1 MADLKLLAREVE
13 PWSSR
18 AFGVDL
24 SLSFRAPV
32 FPPLEPV
39 TGAAPTTLDLAD
51 AESILQA
58 WPAEEARRTGLM
70 GLEDEPVMTV
80 HEHLTA
86 GYLIR
91 LPPYG
96 LYLIDGGGTAVACA
110 PPAVPAWDWQRLL
123 IGQVL
128 PAVATLRGYEV
139 LHA

>member
-1 MADLKLLAREVE
+1 MAELKLLPSEVE
-13 PWSSR
+13 PWNSR

-32 FPPLEPV
+32 FPALEV
-39 TGAAPTTLDLAD
+39 AAGAAPTTLDLAD

-58 WPAEEARRTGLM
+58 WPDEEARRTGLM
-70 GLEDEPVMTV
+70 GPEDQPAMTV

-110 PPAVPAWDWQRLL
+110 PP
-123 IGQVL
+123 
-128 PAVATLRGYEV
+128 
-139 LHA
+139 